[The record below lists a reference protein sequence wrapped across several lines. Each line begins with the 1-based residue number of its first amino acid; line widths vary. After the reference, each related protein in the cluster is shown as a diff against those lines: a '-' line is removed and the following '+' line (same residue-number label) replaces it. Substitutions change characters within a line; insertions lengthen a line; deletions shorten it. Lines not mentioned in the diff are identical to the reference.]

1 MVIHATYYCRHDTG
15 ADYHS
20 SRISSFEG
28 KCEKKMSGDVLMI
41 ISGTVVLIA
50 LFLIL
55 SQGSGQNFATVFGS
69 IGTQFTH
76 AVSVL
81 QGRST

>member
-1 MVIHATYYCRHDTG
+1 
-15 ADYHS
+15 
-20 SRISSFEG
+20 
-28 KCEKKMSGDVLMI
+28 MSGDVAMI
-41 ISGTVVLIA
+41 IGGTVALIA

-55 SQGSGQNFATVFGS
+55 TTQNGGAFQTVFGS
-69 IGTQFTH
+69 IGSQFTH